1 MNKDD
6 DDSLAILP
14 GTSFTVAVTV
24 NYTREKT
31 GDTMLARAFSRRAQA
46 VGH

>member
-14 GTSFTVAVTV
+14 GTSFTIAVTV
-24 NYTREKT
+24 NYIGGNEDRYL
-31 GDTMLARAFSRRAQA
+31 LARAFSRRS
-46 VGH
+46 